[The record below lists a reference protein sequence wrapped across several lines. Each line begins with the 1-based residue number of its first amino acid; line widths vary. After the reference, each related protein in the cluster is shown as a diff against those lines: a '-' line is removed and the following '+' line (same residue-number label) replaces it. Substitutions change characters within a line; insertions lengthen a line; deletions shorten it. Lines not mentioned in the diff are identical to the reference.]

1 MGARLAED
9 CVCAAGSYRSIL
21 GGGCRPCPEGMTC
34 DAGSREDG
42 FPSGPGVEAST
53 SAVYPRVDSGYF
65 THYDGPLSVYKCIGA
80 ACPGGRPETCSA
92 HARKL
97 ACGEC
102 DEGWVHTSKGECA
115 RCQDIFKTALLY
127 PVLPLMFGPPVIY
140 AMYRHS
146 QDDVERWG
154 QPLNGMASM
163 FYLFLV
169 TTQTVGA
176 SLMVGVDIPPG
187 SPLPALQQLA
197 QMSLNLDALLR
208 PNCSLPSALLWRF
221 TQRILLPV
229 WLLLL
234 FVFTWVVVRVS
245 PCVTTMNLYVTLN
258 VYGGVFNTFF
268 ISIASL
274 MVGMFQCYQHPNGK
288 YSVVDFPSLLCFE
301 GEWIPMSA
309 IAVCGLLL
317 FCVLP
322 IAFFVRIVWL
332 IPTYFPNNKN
342 FRLSIKFIVRK
353 FTFDRAWWAIVL
365 LLKGLWI
372 NLAKVFMTEAT
383 GQILWQVSGLLFYA
397 VLTMQFMPWRHFVV
411 SFVDVI
417 AHSILTY
424 FFTMQALF
432 VRTSAGDRENVGAAA
447 AGVLC
452 VAFLVLA
459 FGAGSL
465 VRDHLR
471 PARPSEVVLMAN
483 KLCQAFAHFAEQPE
497 RAAALLSLLPGN
509 EKRTLWSAGLIIRRE
524 SSPEGLLLGSATVG
538 DEVRLSRA
546 GVSRWASAVHGE
558 EARRQA
564 ADSRVPPSRAASDE
578 GQAAEPP
585 VGDVMEVVDGRSRHA
600 KTTSV

>member
-1 MGARLAED
+1 
-9 CVCAAGSYRSIL
+9 
-21 GGGCRPCPEGMTC
+21 
-34 DAGSREDG
+34 
-42 FPSGPGVEAST
+42 
-53 SAVYPRVDSGYF
+53 
-65 THYDGPLSVYKCIGA
+65 
-80 ACPGGRPETCSA
+80 
-92 HARKL
+92 
-97 ACGEC
+97 
-102 DEGWVHTSKGECA
+102 
-115 RCQDIFKTALLY
+115 
-127 PVLPLMFGPPVIY
+127 
-140 AMYRHS
+140 
-146 QDDVERWG
+146 
-154 QPLNGMASM
+154 MASM

-274 MVGMFQCYQHPNGK
+274 MVGMFQCRALLLCIFTWVVSRVSPCMTTMNLYVMFNVYGSVFNTFFITIASLMAGLFQCYQHPNGK
-288 YSVVDFPSLLCFE
+288 YSVVAFPSLLCFE

-309 IAVCGLLL
+309 IAVCGLIL

-322 IAFFVRIVWL
+322 IAFFARIVWL

-600 KTTSV
+600 KTTSTCVHARIFPGVRPPWPPRQRPGPADFGVHAPMRQELSTCPMRVCLRTRLRQR